1 MYERLAIMM
10 PNSDIIA
17 PIFSFTFI
25 GTLRKYFE
33 YSKFITICV
42 ASIIRKID
50 AGIKLSA
57 IS

>member
-1 MYERLAIMM
+1 M

-17 PIFSFTFI
+17 PIFSCPFI
-25 GTLRKYFE
+25 GKLRKYFE
-33 YSKFITICV
+33 YIKFTTIWV